1 MDGFRRKAGETVQLS
16 QLSSGVMTV
25 KFASIPQRTEIFCR
39 RLDPSLEV
47 SPRTRAILW
56 SSAGIVELANY
67 DYHIGC

>member
-1 MDGFRRKAGETVQLS
+1 
-16 QLSSGVMTV
+16 MTV